1 MAGEIRLR
9 LDQLAKDLADD
20 RLAKEAYKTFYQE
33 TPLGDPSSW
42 KNPRPPKGYQP
53 GNARRKT
60 ILRETEISA
69 DYAYARRLDE
79 GWSKQSPKGM
89 LQPTIE
95 AVQRY
100 IKEQA
105 K

>member
-1 MAGEIRLR
+1 MAGEINLR
-9 LDQLAKDLADD
+9 LDQITKNLADD
-20 RLAKEAYKTFYQE
+20 RLAKEAYKTFYNE

-42 KNPRPPKGYQP
+42 KTPKPSKGYQP

-60 ILRETEISA
+60 ILKDNEIFA

-89 LQPTIE
+89 IEPTIE